1 MNTGASD
8 GTPDTT
14 SGTGTETATDTGNT
28 KEVEAIPSDLRMAGA
43 LWPLLVAVA
52 LGLVP
57 FTVFS
62 TFLVPI
68 ADETG
73 RSVAVVGGLRGLG
86 GLAALVVGAALAPLI
101 DRVPKAWTAAT
112 GLVLLGASAA
122 LGSIGDF
129 SALAAFCLLIG
140 ASTAVLNPS
149 LVTAAAD
156 RFGTGAAAG
165 RAATLVTATQSMTA
179 MLVAPLVA
187 LPALWW
193 GWRGDLI
200 AVTVVA
206 LILAPVILRRDRH
219 ASATEPDTSA
229 RLGYLAS
236 FTALAAV
243 PGAVRLLLIALLH
256 TAAFMGYL
264 SYLAA
269 AYDSNFQIPPGPFA
283 LVWTLSGTSFF
294 LGNLLTGRF
303 GNAAVPKVRMEHLM
317 LIALLVALVCMV
329 SFHLVHVLPLALAL
343 TALLAASHA
352 TVAACIVS
360 LLVRRCGGLRGSA
373 LSLTSAAMSVGTFVG
388 ASLGGIGLALAGYP
402 GTGLVLGSLT
412 LTALVLARLFRQSGT
427 RPA

>member
-1 MNTGASD
+1 M
-8 GTPDTT
+8 
-14 SGTGTETATDTGNT
+14 
-28 KEVEAIPSDLRMAGA
+28 EAIPGDLRMARA

-68 ADETG
+68 AEETG

-101 DRVPKAWTAAT
+101 DRVPRAWTAAT

-122 LGSIGDF
+122 LGSTGGF

-140 ASTAVLNPS
+140 ASTAVLNPA

-193 GWRGDLI
+193 GWRGDLM

-206 LILAPVILRRDRH
+206 LILAPVILRRGQH
-219 ASATEPDTSA
+219 ASAPEPDTSA

-243 PGAVRLLLIALLH
+243 PGAVPLLLIALLN

-269 AYDSNFQIPPGPFA
+269 AYDSNFQIQPGPFA

-317 LIALLVALVCMV
+317 LVALLVALVCMV
-329 SFHLVHVLPLALAL
+329 SFYLVHVLPLALAL

-388 ASLGGIGLALAGYP
+388 ASLGGIGLWLAGYA

-412 LTALVLARLFRQSGT
+412 LVALGFAQLVRRSGST
-427 RPA
+427 PI